1 MYDSFPYS
9 SPTRYPAP
17 NILVSFGSALF
28 TLQFIDPLNQSYCFR
43 VENQRL
49 GILVSLKQMPEMDGF
64 EATMQIRKEKE
75 PSNVH
80 IPIIP
85 LTGHAPGEERKKR
98 IEARMT
104 TI

>member
-1 MYDSFPYS
+1 M
-9 SPTRYPAP
+9 
-17 NILVSFGSALF
+17 
-28 TLQFIDPLNQSYCFR
+28 
-43 VENQRL
+43 
-49 GILVSLKQMPEMDGF
+49 VSLKQMPEMDGF
-64 EATMQIRKEKE
+64 EATMQIRKEEE
-75 PSNVH
+75 PYNVH